1 MQYINDRAVINMPR
15 PKTLPD
21 EDVLEAALRLMHER
35 GPEALTFAA
44 VARACGL
51 SSSTL
56 VQRFKSMAGLK
67 QSTLLHAWDRL
78 DEKTAT
84 FAAMVPKTAD
94 GAIELLV
101 ALSRDYGGIEAY
113 AEGLLLLRE
122 DLRDP
127 ALRSRGAIW
136 KAALCQTL
144 DACFA
149 EVRHAPQG
157 IGLLMASQWQG
168 SLLWWSFDPQGAV
181 EDFVEDGLRRFA
193 SAIAASRPADRDRT
207 AGRATRPAFIR
218 PASAR
223 SRPKRAT
230 R

>member
-1 MQYINDRAVINMPR
+1 MPR

-21 EDVLEAALRLMHER
+21 EDVLEAAHKLMHER

-44 VARACGL
+44 LARACGL

-56 VQRFKSMAGLK
+56 VQRFKSKAQLI

-84 FAAMVPKTAD
+84 LAAMVPKTAD

-113 AEGLLLLRE
+113 ADGLLILRE

-136 KAALCQTL
+136 KAALSQAL
-144 DACFA
+144 EDCFSGIP
-149 EVRHAPQG
+149 HAPQG

-168 SLLWWSFDPQGAV
+168 SLLWWSFDPQGDV
-181 EDFVEDGLRRFA
+181 QRFVEDRLHRFV
-193 SAIAASRPADRDRT
+193 SAIVASEPADRDQKS
-207 AGRATRPAFIR
+207 GRARQLAFTS
-218 PASAR
+218 PASTR
-223 SRPKRAT
+223 SRPPKNRGQPKPAP